1 MCATCTCFQLQ
12 ELIPALGLLV
22 AHSCTWYLAI
32 CPVVGAMSGK
42 EAMPWVKQGSV
53 AREPSHLVF
62 WSCQGTVE
70 LGCTGMMGRCMIRLV
85 WVDVNYC
92 LHMKA
97 LRRHCAP
104 TAHSAEV
111 QFCSSREPG
120 TMNPTSLPGI
130 SFGHLWKHAHSNK
143 ATASYVLSCLA
154 GSSCS
159 DALMQLL

>member
-1 MCATCTCFQLQ
+1 MVTRATCKCFQLQ
-12 ELIPALGLLV
+12 ELRLALGLLV
-22 AHSCTWYLAI
+22 AHSCTWYLAKR
-32 CPVVGAMSGK
+32 PVAGGMAGK

-62 WSCQGTVE
+62 WSCKGTVE
-70 LGCTGMMGRCMIRLV
+70 QGCTGMTGRCIIRLV

-104 TAHSAEV
+104 TSRSAEV
-111 QFCSSREPG
+111 QFCPSREPG
-120 TMNPTSLPGI
+120 TVNPSSLTGI
-130 SFGHLWKHAHSNK
+130 SFGHLWNPAHSNK
-143 ATASYVLSCLA
+143 ATASYAQSCLT

-159 DALMQLL
+159 DAFM